1 MGIIQYIKSR
11 WQAPGGYRQVL
22 LIAFPLI
29 LSTGSWAVQHF
40 VDRMYLA
47 WYSPEALAAAMPAG
61 MLNFAV
67 MTIFLG
73 TVGYAGTFVAQYY
86 GAKQNKQIGPVIW
99 QAVYVAA
106 AGSIAVMLL
115 IPWAGA
121 IFQAV
126 GHDPL
131 VQRYETTY
139 FAILCAGAFPAL
151 VSSALSG
158 FYSGLG
164 KTMPVMWINLGA
176 TAVNVV
182 FDYLMIFGH
191 GGFPEMGMAGAA
203 WATVFSAVF
212 SVIAYSVLIFRPGY
226 NRAFHTL
233 SGWRL
238 DRTKLSALLKYGFPN
253 GVQFFLDMSGFTF
266 FILLVGRL
274 GSDNLAATNIAFNV
288 NTIAFM
294 PMIGFGITASVL
306 VGQYLGQDDP
316 ETAQYSV
323 YSGFHMTF
331 VYMAAVALLYFF
343 WPQVFLMPYAAHA
356 DPVRFEAI
364 RRTTIILLRFVAVYS
379 LFDGFNIIFSSAI
392 KGAGDTKFVMYMLL
406 VLSFFGLVVPSY
418 LALAVFGAGIYTA
431 WTIAS
436 AYVVI
441 LGLAFYFR
449 FRGGKW
455 KGMRVIEPLAPSLII
470 HPESPAVE

>member
-1 MGIIQYIKSR
+1 M
-11 WQAPGGYRQVL
+11 L

-40 VDRMYLA
+40 VDRMFLS
-47 WYSPEALAAAMPAG
+47 WYSPDALAAAMPAG

-99 QAVYVAA
+99 QAVYIAA
-106 AGSIAVMLL
+106 AGGLAVMLM
-115 IPWAGA
+115 IPWAGS
-121 IFQAV
+121 IFKLV
-126 GHDPL
+126 GHDQL
-131 VQRYETTY
+131 IQKHEVTY
-139 FAILCAGAFPAL
+139 FTILCAGALPAL
-151 VSSALSG
+151 LASALSG

-164 KTMPVMWINLGA
+164 KTMPVMWVNIGA
-176 TAVNVV
+176 TAVNIV

-191 GGFPEMGMAGAA
+191 YGFPRLGMAGAA
-203 WATVFSAVF
+203 WATVLSAVF
-212 SVIAYSVLIFRPGY
+212 SVAVYSFMLFRPGY
-226 NRAFHTL
+226 DRAFHTL
-233 SGWRL
+233 SGWKLNRV
-238 DRTKLSALLKYGFPN
+238 KLSALLKYGFPN

-274 GSDNLAATNIAFNV
+274 GSDSLAATNIAFNV
-288 NTIAFM
+288 NTLAFM

-316 ETAQYSV
+316 ATAQYSV

-331 VYMAAVALLYFF
+331 VYMAAVAALYFF
-343 WPQVFLMPYAAHA
+343 LPEIFIMPFAAQA
-356 DPVRFEAI
+356 DPARFEPI
-364 RRTTIILLRFVAVYS
+364 RRITIVLLRFVAVYS

-392 KGAGDTKFVMYMLL
+392 KGAGDTRFVMWMLLILSLL
-406 VLSFFGLVVPSY
+406 VLAVPSY
-418 LALAVFGAGIYTA
+418 LAIMVFKAGIYTA

-436 AYVVI
+436 IYVVI

-449 FRGGKW
+449 FLGGKW
-455 KGMRVIEPLAPSLII
+455 KAMRVIEPAAPSLII